1 MSIKNILVTG
11 GAGFIGTHLCERLL
25 AEGHC
30 VICMDNLFTSQKHSI
45 RHLLAH
51 ENFEFIRHD
60 VIQPFQAEVDEIYH
74 LACPASPPHYQH
86 NPIQTIETSY
96 KGTLNALTLAHR
108 LGAKLLFTSTSEV
121 YGDPLESPQKETYW
135 GHVNPIGLRSCYDE
149 GKRIAET
156 LCTEYRR
163 KYNID
168 VKIVR
173 IFNTYG
179 SGMHPFDGRVV
190 SNFIVQAL
198 SGQNITIYGDGS
210 QTRSFCYVSDLVDG
224 LVRMMQ
230 SSESGP
236 INLGNPNEMT
246 IRELASAIVEKTKS
260 DGQIVYTSLPADDPK
275 KRCPNISLAAEKL
288 DWTPTVSLDEGLN
301 KTISYF
307 KSINMKQFKQ
317 LTT

>member
-1 MSIKNILVTG
+1 MPVKNILVTG
-11 GAGFIGTHLCERLL
+11 GAGFIGTHLCKRLL

-96 KGTLNALTLAHR
+96 KGTLNALTLARR

-163 KYNID
+163 KYNVD
-168 VKIVR
+168 VKLVR

-179 SGMHPFDGRVV
+179 PGMHPYDGRVV

-246 IRELASAIVEKTKS
+246 IRELASAIVEKTQS
-260 DGQIVYTSLPADDPK
+260 ESQIVYTRLPADDPK
-275 KRCPNISLAAEKL
+275 KRCPDIALAVETL
-288 DWTPTVSLDEGLN
+288 DWSPSVSLDEGLD